1 MKYNK
6 RVWLNPETSH
16 FTGSL
21 VCHDGVVS
29 NQGKPPARYTFVE
42 FSDCHK
48 KSRIHKDDNLSMD
61 DFIDKL
67 KVVQTEISLFI
78 KHLEENKE

>member
-6 RVWLNPETSH
+6 RVWLNTDDSH
-16 FTGSL
+16 FTGSM

-29 NQGKPPARYTFVE
+29 NQGKPAARYTFVE

-48 KSRIHKDDNLSMD
+48 KSRIHKDDNLDMK
-61 DFIDKL
+61 DFINKL
-67 KVVQTEISLFI
+67 KLVRLELELFI
-78 KHLEENKE
+78 SHLENEDE